1 MRGNDKAVWFLSTTS
16 KNFPKIPSLPTAACY
31 SRGEPF
37 FTMKATFSLAL
48 LPVMTLAFISVS
60 IAAPSKGRANAQEAA
75 PPLLQATISIHP
87 EELAPES
94 TIEVVFPT
102 PMIVKEQIGKAA
114 AASPLVVTPELTGTF
129 EWTSTRSGHFHLT
142 QAPKFASSYDFKL
155 RTGLTDL
162 TGRPLSTEKLDS
174 VESARFRIIDQHP
187 RWFNDDGQNRSPR
200 FMFEFNDAVTP
211 AEAVKHIKFSP
222 ENAQPVAAKI
232 RHATGKDFTRMSAEP
247 QPTWAEQ
254 ISKVKPAVADDA
266 TRLSAIIVEPESP
279 LPVAKGWHLQIAE
292 TLTNAS
298 GHNALA
304 TGDDIQIG
312 EITPFSVR
320 RVEAHTPFDSDY
332 YIDIDFNKRLL
343 PPSDTE
349 VTKEMMDAFE
359 QKITPF
365 ITVQRVSLGQ
375 KISAVV
381 NKDEGPLTGLKA
393 EVQGRTLRLSGPFEV
408 NKKYQVTVAQALTSG
423 DSLPLQAA
431 YKSEVSFVPNPPY
444 LAAPAFINA
453 QLAKG
458 AGAYEFSAAN
468 VSQVRVRAKR
478 LTGPDLLKALDQY
491 RAYETAYYGNEKQ
504 KAAYKT
510 QSIDAYPGTQVY
522 DRTFPVSKPLDQ
534 SEILKLNWRE
544 VLGDYPAAPLFI
556 ELEGTAA
563 AGLKDKGVIT
573 QSLVQFTD
581 LGIMQK
587 SNGRESVFFITSLES
602 GKPVPGVR
610 LTLVDS
616 DLKLAGYGDT
626 DASGIATVPGA
637 SPAFVLAEKAGDCA
651 VIEMNESGI
660 GIPYD
665 ISQTYESVWQPQRRT
680 FVFSDRP
687 LYKPGDTAHFKA
699 HTRLLTGDDLS
710 LDQAPAQGRLVIRDP
725 RYRVVIDKPVTFT
738 ASGAWADDVTLPTGP
753 AGWYDLSINLKTENT
768 NSQSGD
774 GGHMSFRIDDYKPN
788 TFEVKLD
795 AKVLKFQADRI
806 QLPLSANYFMGK
818 ALSSASI
825 EWSANSRRDF
835 MPPDTFR
842 EYHFGDAPAW
852 AHYAQD
858 RDADGDYIY
867 GEQEENE
874 DEWFVNGDLF
884 LGEDGTA
891 TLEMPR
897 PPPDRAALPQM
908 VRVNAEVTDI
918 NEQTISSAVEFEV
931 PGADF
936 LVGLRGPQ
944 YFATAGKPVN
954 LEVVAID
961 SKGAPAAGNVRVEV
975 KVERQEYHTLKIAT
989 AGGGTTT
996 KDQVVLREELKQS
1009 VDLKPVTAKSAPSTM
1024 VSFTPARGGVYF
1036 ITAESIDGKGTKV
1049 LSRMPFYAVG
1059 GGEFP
1064 WAMEDGNRMN
1074 LQPEKTTL
1082 KPGEDAVI
1090 VVKTP
1095 IAGTAFV
1102 TLERNKI
1109 HRQFVTELSPDN
1121 PIIRVPLGEDEFPN
1135 AYVSVIVIRGSAAS
1149 TKQHK
1154 MPEYRTGYCALTVES
1169 DAKDLKLAV
1178 KPDRDEVRPAE
1189 AVGITTT
1196 ITDAKGAPVSGAD
1209 VTLYAVDEGVLS
1221 LMKHETPDPSAFF
1234 HAEFP
1239 LAIDSFTSFDS
1250 LLPEELA
1257 ARDRGNKGFL
1267 VGGGD
1272 GEELNANIT
1281 VRKNFIATPLWLA
1294 SGLTDAQGR
1303 LTASVTAP
1311 DNLTRYRIMAV
1322 AAHGVDRFGKG
1333 ESAFKINKPLMIEPA
1348 VPRFARLGDEFLV
1361 KAVVHNT
1368 TPHSGAVEVTL
1379 DLDSTASFI
1388 AEKRDFIPAS
1398 LNAGDRG
1405 TAKQQKVILQIKAG
1419 ETAATAF
1426 PVQFVQLG
1434 SAKWKWTARGVNWPS
1449 AASDG
1454 TESTFDVN
1462 HPVPELRHVAYT
1474 RLKAE
1479 EPIENLIKDVNPALL
1494 EGEGS
1499 LSTSISNSR
1508 LYEARDAL
1516 DYLLHYP
1523 YGCAEQTTSAT
1534 MPWLALGK
1542 YETLFPDQLGGGKAK
1557 QVIQAGVNKLLQMT
1571 TDEGGLAYWPGGQ
1584 ESSLWCSA
1592 YGGMLLLRARDQG
1605 ADVPADAINKLVEFL
1620 SKKLR
1625 GLDEEKDFYNLT
1637 DSALALYTLAKAGKP
1652 EPAYQ
1657 NLLFGRRDKLPE
1669 IARLYLALSMCLSN
1683 TPDQQIKDTLGW
1695 KPPAPPAPPKTKA
1708 KVKVAKSKA
1717 TTPAPAPV
1725 AWSHWA
1731 GNGANKALRLICY
1744 THLGLTEDAEKLA
1757 ISILQSRNG
1766 RGEWGNTFT
1775 NAWTLTALS
1784 AYERSLKKTG
1794 EPLAANVKWDTQDQP
1809 LNLAAG
1815 FSSAK
1820 VGFALNQ
1827 TLSVAPLSIAL
1838 PAGREAFA
1846 RVEARSFP
1854 PQRNFAGENKG
1865 YAIERTYEELNMDGT
1880 TSGTDDL
1887 RVGDMVVVTLK
1898 IEIGGGDRYLAID
1911 DSLPAVFEAI
1921 NPEFGT
1927 QSEREGDQL
1936 PDGTQPWFCDHR
1948 EIRTD
1953 RALFFTDYAP
1963 AKGKFSLQYLAR
1975 VIAEGDTTA
1984 PPAHIEAMYQ
1994 PDKYGL
2000 SPTQRIRT
2008 LPSAGAKVAE
2018 R

>member
-1 MRGNDKAVWFLSTTS
+1 MKTTLS
-16 KNFPKIPSLPTAACY
+16 F
-31 SRGEPF
+31 
-37 FTMKATFSLAL
+37 AL
-48 LPVMTLAFISVS
+48 LPVMILAFASVS
-60 IAAPSKGRANAQEAA
+60 SAAPSKSRTSDNPVTP
-75 PPLLQATISIHP
+75 PPLEASININP
-87 EELAPES
+87 VELSPES

-102 PMIVKEQIGKAA
+102 AMIPKDQIGKTAPQ
-114 AASPLVVTPELTGTF
+114 SPLIITPELTGTF

-155 RTGLTDL
+155 RAGLTDL
-162 TGRPLSTEKLDS
+162 AGKPLSTEQLDS

-187 RWFNDDGQNRSPR
+187 RWFNDDGQNRTPR
-200 FMFEFNDAVTP
+200 FLFEFNDAVTP
-211 AEAVKHIKFSP
+211 AEAAKHIEFTA
-222 ENAQPVAAKI
+222 ENAPPVKAKV
-232 RHATGKDFTRMSAEP
+232 RHATGKDFSRMSATP

-254 ISKVKPAVADDA
+254 MSKAKPSVADDA
-266 TRLSAIIVEPESP
+266 MRLSALIIEPESP
-279 LPVAKGWHLQIAE
+279 LPIAKGWHLQIAE

-298 GHNALA
+298 GHNTLA
-304 TGDDIQIG
+304 TGDSIQLG
-312 EITPFSVR
+312 EIKPFAVTA
-320 RVEAHTPFDSDY
+320 VHAHTPFDSDY
-332 YIDIDFNKRLL
+332 YIDIDFNKPLL
-343 PPSDTE
+343 PPTDE
-349 VTKEMMDAFE
+349 ERKPEEEAAFAKKLAALIHIDPIPSGE
-359 QKITPF
+359 
-365 ITVQRVSLGQ
+365 S
-375 KISAVV
+375 
-381 NKDEGPLTGLKA
+381 KA
-393 EVQGRTLRLSGPFEV
+393 EVLNRSLRIYGKFPLHQPHI
-408 NKKYQVTVAQALTSG
+408 VTVDPTMASG
-423 DSLPLQAA
+423 DGMALGVPVKGS
-431 YKSEVSFVPNPPY
+431 VTFVPNPPY
-444 LAAPAFINA
+444 LAAPTFINA

-458 AGAYEFSAAN
+458 AGTYEFSAAN
-468 VSQVRVRAKR
+468 VSQVRVRVKR
-478 LTGPDLLKALDQY
+478 LNGPELLRALDQF
-491 RAYETAYYGNEKQ
+491 RAYETAYYGNDKQ

-510 QSIDAYPGTQVY
+510 QPIDAYPGTQIF
-522 DRTFPVSKPLDQ
+522 DRTYPVTKPLDH

-544 VLGDYPAAPLFI
+544 VLGEYPAAPLFI

-587 SNGRESVFFITSLES
+587 SNGRESVVFVTSLET

-610 LTLVDS
+610 LTLVDA
-616 DLKLAGYGDT
+616 DLKLTGYADT
-626 DASGIATVPGA
+626 DASGIATAPGPTP
-637 SPAFVLAEKAGDCA
+637 SFVLAEKAGDCA
-651 VIEMNESGI
+651 VIEVDSSGF

-665 ISQTYESVWQPQRRT
+665 INHAYESVWQPQRRT

-699 HTRLLTGDDLS
+699 HTRLLIGDDLS
-710 LDQAPAQGRLVIRDP
+710 LDQAPAEGRLVIRDP
-725 RYRVVIDKPVTFT
+725 RYRVVIDRPVKFT
-738 ASGAWADDVTLPTGP
+738 ATGAWADDVVLPTGP
-753 AGWYDLSINLKTENT
+753 AGWYDLTINLKSPNA
-768 NSQSGD
+768 NSQSSD
-774 GGHMSFRIDDYKPN
+774 GGGMTFRIDDYKPN

-795 AKVLKFQADRI
+795 TKEIKFQPDRI
-806 QLPLSANYFMGK
+806 QVPLSANYYMGK
-818 ALSSASI
+818 ALSVAEIS
-825 EWSANSRRDF
+825 WSANSRNDF
-835 MPPDTFR
+835 TPPVAFID
-842 EYHFGDAPAW
+842 YHFGEAPDW

-858 RDADGDYIY
+858 RDSDGDYIY
-867 GEQEENE
+867 GEQESDD

-884 LGEDGTA
+884 LSDDGTA

-897 PPPDRAALPQM
+897 PPPDRAALPQI

-918 NEQTISSAVEFEV
+918 NEQTISTATEFEV
-931 PGADF
+931 PGADY
-936 LVGLRGPQ
+936 LLGLRGPQ
-944 YFATAGKPVN
+944 YFASAGKPVN

-961 SKGAPAAGNVRVEV
+961 SKGAPAAGNVRVEI
-975 KVERQEYHTLKIAT
+975 KIERQEYHTLKIAT

-1009 VDLKPVTAKSAPSTM
+1009 LDLKAPTAKSAPTATIA
-1024 VSFTPARGGVYF
+1024 FTPSKGGVYF
-1036 ITAESIDGKGTKV
+1036 ITAESTDAKGTQV
-1049 LSRMPFYAVG
+1049 HSRMPFYAVG

-1095 IAGTAFV
+1095 IAGTALV
-1102 TLERNKI
+1102 TMERNKI
-1109 HRQFVTELSPDN
+1109 HRQFVTEITLDH

-1135 AYVSVIVIRGSAAS
+1135 VYVSVIVIRGSSAS
-1149 TKQHK
+1149 PKQHK
-1154 MPEYRTGYCALTVES
+1154 MPEYRVGYCALTVES
-1169 DAKDLKLAV
+1169 EAKELQLAV

-1189 AVGITTT
+1189 SVNITTT

-1234 HAEFP
+1234 HEEFP
-1239 LAIDSFTSFDS
+1239 LAIDNFTSYDS
-1250 LLPEELA
+1250 LLPEELVL
-1257 ARDRGNKGFL
+1257 RERGNKGFL

-1272 GEELNANIT
+1272 GEGDIPNIT

-1294 SGLTDAQGR
+1294 SGMTDAQGR

-1322 AAHGVDRFGKG
+1322 AAHGADRFGKG

-1379 DLDSTASFI
+1379 DLDHTANFI
-1388 AEKRDFIPAS
+1388 TEKRDFIPAS
-1398 LNAGDRG
+1398 LNAAERG
-1405 TAKQQKVILQIKAG
+1405 TSKQQKVILQIKAG

-1434 SAKWKWTARGVNWPS
+1434 TAKWKWTAQAVNWPS

-1462 HPVPELRHVAYT
+1462 HPVPELRYVSYT

-1479 EPIENLIKDVNPALL
+1479 EPIENLIKEVNPALL
-1494 EGEGS
+1494 EGEGE
-1499 LSTSISNSR
+1499 LSAGISNSR
-1508 LYEARDAL
+1508 LFEARDAL

-1523 YGCAEQTTSAT
+1523 YGCVEQTTSAT

-1571 TDEGGLAYWPGGQ
+1571 TDDGGLAYWPGGQ
-1584 ESSLWCSA
+1584 ESSLWGSA
-1592 YGGMLLLRARDQG
+1592 YGGLLLMRARDQG
-1605 ADVPADAINKLVEFL
+1605 ADVPAVAIKKLVEYL

-1625 GLDEEKDFYNLT
+1625 GLDDEKDFYILT

-1657 NLLFGRRDKLPE
+1657 NLLFGRREHLPE
-1669 IARLYLALSMCLSN
+1669 AARLYLALAMCLSN
-1683 TPDQQIKDTLGW
+1683 TPEQQIKDTLGW
-1695 KPPAPPAPPKTKA
+1695 KPPAPPAPVKAENKSKTAKAKTKT
-1708 KVKVAKSKA
+1708 A
-1717 TTPAPAPV
+1717 TKPKPKLTPPAPIV
-1725 AWSHWA
+1725 WSHWA
-1731 GNGANKALRLICY
+1731 GNRVNKALRLICY

-1757 ISILQSRNG
+1757 VSILQSRNG

-1794 EPLAANVKWDTQDQP
+1794 EPLTAHAHWDTQNQP
-1809 LNLAAG
+1809 LNLTAG

-1827 TLSVAPLSIAL
+1827 ALSAAPLSITL

-1846 RVEARSFP
+1846 RIEARSFP
-1854 PQRNFAGENKG
+1854 PKRDFSGENKG
-1865 YAIERTYEELNMDGT
+1865 YAIERTYEELNMDGS
-1880 TSGTDDL
+1880 TSGIDDL

-1911 DSLPAVFEAI
+1911 DALPAVFEAI
-1921 NPEFGT
+1921 NPEFST
-1927 QSEREGDQL
+1927 QNERDSDQL
-1936 PDGTQPWFCDHR
+1936 PDGTQAWFCDHR

-1953 RALFFTDYAP
+1953 RALFFTNYAP
-1963 AKGKFSLQYLAR
+1963 AKGKFSLRYLAR

-1984 PPAHIEAMYQ
+1984 PPARIEAMYQ

-2008 LPSAGAKVAE
+2008 LPSSNMKVVE
-2018 R
+2018 TK

>member
-1 MRGNDKAVWFLSTTS
+1 
-16 KNFPKIPSLPTAACY
+16 
-31 SRGEPF
+31 
-37 FTMKATFSLAL
+37 MKTTFSLAL
-48 LPVMTLAFISVS
+48 LPVMTLAFVS
-60 IAAPSKGRANAQEAA
+60 STLQAAPAKGRADTKA
-75 PPLLQATISIHP
+75 PAPSALHAEISINP
-87 EELAPES
+87 AELSPES

-102 PMIVKEQIGKAA
+102 AMVAKDQIGKMAA
-114 AASPLVVTPELTGTF
+114 TSPLVVTPELTGTF
-129 EWTSTRSGHFHLT
+129 EWTSTRSGQFHLT

-155 RTGLTDL
+155 RAGLTDL
-162 TGRPLSTEKLDS
+162 AGKPLAAEKLDS

-187 RWFNDDGQNRSPR
+187 RWFDDDAQNRSPR
-200 FMFEFNDAVTP
+200 FLFEFNDAVTP
-211 AEAVKHIKFSP
+211 AEAAKHIRFTS
-222 ENAQPVAAKI
+222 ENALPVAAKI
-232 RHATGKDFTRMSAEP
+232 RHATGKDFNRMSAEP
-247 QPTWAEQ
+247 EPTWAEQ
-254 ISKVKPAVADDA
+254 ISKAKPAIADDA
-266 TRLSAIIVEPESP
+266 ARLSALIVEPESP
-279 LPVAKGWHLQIAE
+279 LPVAKGWRLQIAE

-312 EITPFSVR
+312 EIKPFAVSGVS
-320 RVEAHTPFDSDY
+320 AHTPFDSDY
-332 YIDIDFNKRLL
+332 YLEINFNKRLL
-343 PPSDTE
+343 ASSDE
-349 VTKEMMDAFE
+349 EMKPEEEAAFAKKLAALVHIDPIPAGE
-359 QKITPF
+359 T
-365 ITVQRVSLGQ
+365 
-375 KISAVV
+375 
-381 NKDEGPLTGLKA
+381 KA
-393 EVQGRTLRLSGPFEV
+393 EIYYRTLRISGAFPLH
-408 NKKYQVTVAQALTSG
+408 QPQTVTVDSAMTSG
-423 DSLPLQAA
+423 DGMKLGAPAKHS
-431 YKSEVSFVPNPPY
+431 VTFMPNPPY
-444 LAAPAFINA
+444 VAAPAFINA
-453 QLAKG
+453 QMAKG
-458 AGAYEFSAAN
+458 EAAYEFSAAN

-478 LTGPDLLKALDQY
+478 LTGPELLKALDQY
-491 RAYETAYYGNEKQ
+491 RAYRTAFYGNDKQ

-510 QSIDAYPGTQVY
+510 QPIDAYPGTQVF
-522 DRTFPVSKPLDQ
+522 DRTFPINKPLDH
-534 SEILKLNWRE
+534 SEIVKLNWRE

-556 ELEGTAA
+556 ELEGIAA
-563 AGLKDKGVIT
+563 KGVKEKGIVT

-587 SNGRESVFFITSLES
+587 SNGRESTVFVTSLET

-616 DLKLAGYGDT
+616 DLKLVGYGDT
-626 DASGIATVPGA
+626 DASGIATAPGA
-637 SPAFVLAEKAGDCA
+637 TPAFVLAEKAGDCA
-651 VIEMNESGI
+651 VIELNESGLS
-660 GIPYD
+660 IPYD
-665 ISQTYESVWQPQRRT
+665 INQAYESVWQPQRRT

-710 LDQAPAQGRLVIRDP
+710 LDQAPAEGRLVIRDP

-738 ASGAWADDVTLPTGP
+738 ASGAWADDLVLPTGP
-753 AGWYDLSINLKTENT
+753 AGWYDLSINLKSPNP
-768 NSQSGD
+768 NSQNSD
-774 GGHMSFRIDDYKPN
+774 GGGMTFRIDDYKPN

-795 AKVLKFQADRI
+795 TKAIKFEADRI
-806 QLPLSANYFMGK
+806 QLGLSANYYMGK
-818 ALSSASI
+818 ALTTAGI
-825 EWSANSRRDF
+825 KWSANSRRDF
-835 MPPDTFR
+835 MPPEAFR
-842 EYHFGDAPAW
+842 EYHFGEAPSW
-852 AHYAQD
+852 AHYGQD
-858 RDADGDYIY
+858 RDSDGDYIY
-867 GEQEENE
+867 GEQSDDH

-884 LGEDGTA
+884 IGEDGAA

-918 NEQTISSAVEFEV
+918 NEQTISSAAEFEV
-931 PGADF
+931 PGADYI
-936 LVGLRGPQ
+936 LGLRGPQ
-944 YFATAGKPVN
+944 YFATAGKPMN

-961 SKGAPAAGNVRVEV
+961 SKGAPAGGSVRVEV

-989 AGGGTTT
+989 AGGGSTT

-1009 VDLKPVTAKSAPSTM
+1009 LDLKAATAKSAPST
-1024 VSFTPARGGVYF
+1024 SLAFTPTKGGVYF
-1036 ITAESIDGKGTKV
+1036 LTAESIDAKGTKV

-1059 GGEFP
+1059 GSEFP

-1074 LQPEKTTL
+1074 LQPEKTKL
-1082 KPGEDAVI
+1082 KPGEDAII

-1095 IAGTAFV
+1095 IAGTALV

-1109 HRQFVTELSPDN
+1109 HRQFVTEITLDN
-1121 PIIRVPLGEDEFPN
+1121 PIIRVPLGQDEFPN

-1154 MPEYRTGYCALTVES
+1154 MPEYRVGYCALTIES
-1169 DAKDLKLAV
+1169 DTKDLKLVV

-1189 AVGITTT
+1189 AVSITTT
-1196 ITDAKGAPVSGAD
+1196 ITDAKGAAVSGAD

-1239 LAIDSFTSFDS
+1239 LAIDNFTSYYQ
-1250 LLPEELA
+1250 LLSEELA

-1267 VGGGD
+1267 VGDAKGGD
-1272 GEELNANIT
+1272 GEMGPISI
-1281 VRKNFIATPLWLA
+1281 RKNFIATPLWLA
-1294 SGLTDAQGR
+1294 SGTTDAQGK

-1348 VPRFARLGDEFLV
+1348 VPRFARLGDEFLL

-1368 TPHSGAVEVTL
+1368 TTNSGAVEVTL

-1398 LNAGDRG
+1398 LNAGDGG
-1405 TAKQQKVILQIKAG
+1405 TAKQRKVILQIKAG

-1434 SAKWKWTARGVNWPS
+1434 SAKWKWTARSVNWPT

-1479 EPIENLIKDVNPALL
+1479 EPVENLIKDVNPALL

-1499 LSTSISNSR
+1499 LSLGISNSR

-1523 YGCAEQTTSAT
+1523 YGCVEQTTSAT

-1542 YETLFPDQLGGGKAK
+1542 YEPLFPDQLGGGKAK

-1584 ESSLWCSA
+1584 ESSLWGSA
-1592 YGGMLLLRARDQG
+1592 YGGMMLLRARDQG
-1605 ADVPADAINKLVEFL
+1605 ADVPADALNKLVEFL

-1625 GLDEEKDFYNLT
+1625 GLDEERDLYVVT

-1657 NLLFGRRDKLPE
+1657 NLLFGRREQLPQT
-1669 IARLYLALSMCLSN
+1669 ARLYLALAMCLSN
-1683 TPDQQIKDTLGW
+1683 APEQQIKDTLGW
-1695 KPPAPPAPPKTKA
+1695 RPSAPPAPPKTENKGKVANSKVKTEAKA
-1708 KVKVAKSKA
+1708 KPA
-1717 TTPAPAPV
+1717 TPAPAPV
-1725 AWSHWA
+1725 VWSHWA
-1731 GNGANKALRLICY
+1731 GNGANKALRLIAY
-1744 THLGLTEDAEKLA
+1744 THLGLTEDAEQLA
-1757 ISILQSRNG
+1757 VSILQSRNG

-1775 NAWTLTALS
+1775 NAWTLTALA

-1794 EPLAANVKWDTQDQP
+1794 EPLAATAHWDAQNQP
-1809 LNLAAG
+1809 LNLTAG

-1820 VGFALNQ
+1820 VSFALNQ
-1827 TLSVAPLSIAL
+1827 TLSAAPLSLAL

-1865 YAIERTYEELNMDGT
+1865 YAIERSYEELNMDGS

-1911 DSLPAVFEAI
+1911 DALPAVFEAI

-1927 QSEREGDQL
+1927 QSERDSDQL
-1936 PDGTQPWFCDHR
+1936 PDGTQAWFCDHR

-1984 PPAHIEAMYQ
+1984 PPARIEAMYQ

-2008 LPSAGAKVAE
+2008 LPSGNTKVAGQ
-2018 R
+2018 

>member
-1 MRGNDKAVWFLSTTS
+1 
-16 KNFPKIPSLPTAACY
+16 
-31 SRGEPF
+31 
-37 FTMKATFSLAL
+37 MKTTFSLAL
-48 LPVMTLAFISVS
+48 LPAMTLAFAVS
-60 IAAPSKGRANAQEAA
+60 SIHAAPAKGRSDAKEAV
-75 PPLLQATISIHP
+75 PPPLQATISVNP
-87 EELAPES
+87 VVLSPES

-102 PMIVKEQIGKAA
+102 AMIAKEQIGKNAET
-114 AASPLVVTPELTGTF
+114 SPLLVTPELTGSF

-155 RTGLTDL
+155 RSGLTDL
-162 TGRPLSTEKLDS
+162 AGKPLSTEKLDS

-187 RWFNDDGQNRSPR
+187 RWFNDDAQNRSPR
-200 FMFEFNDAVTP
+200 FLFEFNDGVTP
-211 AEAVKHIKFSP
+211 AEAAKHIQFTA
-222 ENAQPVAAKI
+222 ENAAPVKAKI
-232 RHATGKDFTRMSAEP
+232 RHATGKDFTRMNAEP

-254 ISKVKPAVADDA
+254 IAKAKPAVADDA
-266 TRLSAIIVEPESP
+266 PRLSAIIVEPESP
-279 LPVAKGWHLQIAE
+279 LPVAKGWRLQIAE
-292 TLTNAS
+292 TLTNAA

-312 EITPFSVR
+312 EIKPFAVSHVG
-320 RVEAHTPFDSDY
+320 AHTPFDSDY
-332 YIDIDFNKRLL
+332 YVEIDFNKRLL
-343 PPSDTE
+343 PPSDE
-349 VTKEMMDAFE
+349 EMKPEEQAAFA
-359 QKITPF
+359 QKLAALIHIDP
-365 ITVQRVSLGQ
+365 VPAG
-375 KISAVV
+375 AV
-381 NKDEGPLTGLKA
+381 KA
-393 EVQGRTLRLSGPFEV
+393 EVFHRTLRLSGKFPL
-408 NKKYQVTVAQALTSG
+408 NKPQTVTVDPTMTSG
-423 DSLPLQAA
+423 DGMQLGAPVKNS
-431 YKSEVSFVPNPPY
+431 VTFIPNPPY
-444 LAAPAFINA
+444 VAAPAFINA

-458 AGAYEFSAAN
+458 AASYEFSAAN

-478 LTGPDLLKALDQY
+478 LTGPELLKALDQY
-491 RAYETAYYGNEKQ
+491 RAYQTAYYGNDKQ

-510 QSIDAYPGTQVY
+510 QPIDAYPGTQVF
-522 DRTFPVSKPLDQ
+522 DRTLPVSKPLDQ
-534 SEILKLNWRE
+534 SEIVKLNWRE

-556 ELEGTAA
+556 ELEGMAA
-563 AGLKDKGVIT
+563 SGIKEKGVVT

-587 SNGRESVFFITSLES
+587 SNGRESVVFVTSLET
-602 GKPVPGVR
+602 GRPVPGVR
-610 LTLVDS
+610 LTLVDA
-616 DLKLAGYGDT
+616 DLKLVGYGDT
-626 DASGIATVPGA
+626 DASGIATAPGA
-637 SPAFVLAEKAGDCA
+637 TPAFVLAEKAGDCA
-651 VIEMNESGI
+651 VIEVNQSGI
-660 GIPYD
+660 GISYD
-665 ISQTYESVWQPQRRT
+665 INQAWESVWEAQRRT

-710 LDQAPAQGRLVIRDP
+710 LDQAPAEGRLVIRDP
-725 RYRVVIDKPVTFT
+725 RYRVIVDKPVTFT
-738 ASGAWADDVTLPTGP
+738 ASGAWADDLALPTGP
-753 AGWYDLSINLKTENT
+753 AGWYSVSLNLKAPNA
-768 NSQSGD
+768 NSQSSD

-788 TFEVKLD
+788 TFEVRLD
-795 AKVLKFQADRI
+795 TQALKFQPDRI
-806 QLPLSANYFMGK
+806 QLPLGANYFMGK
-818 ALSSASI
+818 ALSVADINWSAS
-825 EWSANSRRDF
+825 SRRDF
-835 MPPDTFR
+835 MPPAAFR
-842 EYHFGDAPAW
+842 DYHFGEEPAW
-852 AHYAQD
+852 SHYAQD
-858 RDADGDYIY
+858 RDSDGDYIY
-867 GEQEENE
+867 GGQEDEY
-874 DEWFVNGDLF
+874 DEWFVNGDL
-884 LGEDGTA
+884 LIGDDGTA

-918 NEQTISSAVEFEV
+918 NEQTISAAAEFEV
-931 PGADF
+931 PGADY
-936 LVGLRGPQ
+936 LLGLRGPQ

-961 SKGAPAAGNVRVEV
+961 SKGAPAAGNVRVEL

-989 AGGGTTT
+989 AGGGSTT
-996 KDQVVLREELKQS
+996 KDQVILREELKQS
-1009 VDLKPVTAKSAPSTM
+1009 VDLKPATAKSAPSAM
-1024 VSFTPARGGVYF
+1024 LAFTPARGGVYF
-1036 ITAESIDGKGTKV
+1036 LTAESIDAKGTKV

-1074 LQPEKTTL
+1074 LQPEKTKL

-1090 VVKTP
+1090 VVETP
-1095 IAGTAFV
+1095 IAGTALV
-1102 TLERNKI
+1102 TVERNKI

-1149 TKQHK
+1149 PKQHK
-1154 MPEYRTGYCALTVES
+1154 MPEYRVGYCALTVES
-1169 DAKDLKLAV
+1169 DAKELKLAV
-1178 KPDRDEVRPAE
+1178 KPDHDEARPAE
-1189 AVGITTT
+1189 PVSITTT
-1196 ITDAKGAPVSGAD
+1196 ITDAKGAPVSRAD

-1221 LMKHETPDPSAFF
+1221 LMRHETPDPSAFF

-1239 LAIDSFTSFDS
+1239 LAIDSFTSFDN
-1250 LLPEELA
+1250 LLAEELA
-1257 ARDRGNKGFL
+1257 ARDRGNKGFV

-1272 GEELNANIT
+1272 GEGGNPNVTI
-1281 VRKNFIATPLWLA
+1281 RKNFIATPLWLA
-1294 SGLTDAQGR
+1294 SGMTDAQGK

-1333 ESAFKINKPLMIEPA
+1333 ESAFKVNKPLMIEPA

-1368 TPHSGAVEVTL
+1368 TPNAGAVEVTL
-1379 DLDSTASFI
+1379 ELDATASFI
-1388 AEKRDFIPAS
+1388 QEQRDFIPAS
-1398 LNAGDRG
+1398 LKAGVG
-1405 TAKQQKVILQIKAG
+1405 GSAKQQKVILQIKAG

-1426 PVQFVQLG
+1426 PVRFVQLG
-1434 SAKWKWTARGVNWPS
+1434 SAKWQWTARGVNW
-1449 AASDG
+1449 AAEASDG
-1454 TESTFDVN
+1454 TESIFDVN
-1462 HPVPELRHVAYT
+1462 HPVPELRYVSYN

-1479 EPIENLIKDVNPALL
+1479 EPVDNLIKNVNPALL
-1494 EGEGS
+1494 EGEGELS
-1499 LSTSISNSR
+1499 LGISNSR

-1523 YGCAEQTTSAT
+1523 YGCVEQTTSAT

-1542 YETLFPDQLGGGKAK
+1542 YEPLFPDQLGGGKAK

-1584 ESSLWCSA
+1584 ESSLWGSA
-1592 YGGMLLLRARDQG
+1592 YGGLLLLRARDQG
-1605 ADVPADAINKLVEFL
+1605 ADVPADAIKKLVEYL
-1620 SKKLR
+1620 SKRLR
-1625 GLDEEKDFYNLT
+1625 GLDEEKDLYNIT

-1657 NLLFGRRDKLPE
+1657 NLLFGRRDRLPE
-1669 IARLYLALSMCLSN
+1669 AARLYLALSMCLSN
-1683 TPDQQIKDTLGW
+1683 TPAQQIKDTLGW
-1695 KPPAPPAPPKTKA
+1695 KPPAPPAPVKTDSKTK
-1708 KVKVAKSKA
+1708 VATKSKTESKA
-1717 TTPAPAPV
+1717 KTTTPAPRPV
-1725 AWSHWA
+1725 VWSHWA

-1744 THLGLTEDAEKLA
+1744 THLGLTTDAENLA
-1757 ISILQSRNG
+1757 VSILQSRNG

-1775 NAWTLTALS
+1775 NAWTLTALA

-1794 EPLAANVKWDTQDQP
+1794 EPLTANAKWDTLDQP
-1809 LNLAAG
+1809 LSLAAG

-1820 VGFALNQ
+1820 INFALNQ
-1827 TLSVAPLSIAL
+1827 TLSAAPLSIAL

-1846 RVEARSFP
+1846 RIEARSFP
-1854 PQRNFAGENKG
+1854 PQRDFHGENKG
-1865 YAIERTYEELNMDGT
+1865 YAIARTYEELNMDGS
-1880 TSGTDDL
+1880 TSGTEDL
-1887 RVGDMVVVTLK
+1887 RVGDMVVVTLN

-1911 DSLPAVFEAI
+1911 DALPAVFEAI

-1984 PPAHIEAMYQ
+1984 PPARIEAMYQ

-2008 LPSAGAKVAE
+2008 LPSAGANVAE
-2018 R
+2018 K

>member
-1 MRGNDKAVWFLSTTS
+1 
-16 KNFPKIPSLPTAACY
+16 
-31 SRGEPF
+31 
-37 FTMKATFSLAL
+37 MKTTFSLAL
-48 LPVMTLAFISVS
+48 LPVMTLAFVS
-60 IAAPSKGRANAQEAA
+60 FVSSLPAAPAKSRPDAKA
-75 PPLLQATISIHP
+75 PPQTELHAEISINP
-87 EELAPES
+87 AELSPES

-102 PMIVKEQIGKAA
+102 AMIPKEQTGKMAET
-114 AASPLVVTPELTGTF
+114 SPLVVTPDLTGTF

-155 RTGLTDL
+155 RGGLTDL
-162 TGRPLSTEKLDS
+162 AGKPLSTEKLDS

-200 FMFEFNDAVTP
+200 FLFEFNDNVTP
-211 AEAVKHIKFSP
+211 AEAAKHIRFSA
-222 ENAQPVAAKI
+222 EDAVPVTAKI

-254 ISKVKPAVADDA
+254 ISKAKPAVADEA
-266 TRLSAIIVEPESP
+266 ARLSAIIVEPESP
-279 LPVAKGWHLQIAE
+279 LPVAKGWRLEIAE
-292 TLTNAS
+292 TLTDAS
-298 GHNALA
+298 GHHQLA
-304 TGDDIQIG
+304 TGDSVQLGDIK
-312 EITPFSVR
+312 PFEVR
-320 RVEAHTPFDSDY
+320 QAEAHTPFDSDY

-343 PPSDTE
+343 PPTDTE
-349 VTKEMMDAFE
+349 MTKEMQEAFV
-359 QKITPF
+359 QKILPF
-365 ITVQRVSLGQ
+365 ITVQRMSLGQ
-375 KISAVV
+375 KIAAVV
-381 NKDEGPLTGLKA
+381 NKDEGPVAGLKA
-393 EVQGRTLRLSGPFEV
+393 EVLGWTLRLTGPFEV
-408 NKKYQVTVAQALTSG
+408 NKKYQVSVAQALTSG
-423 DSLPLQAA
+423 DNLPLAAA
-431 YKSEVSFVPNPPY
+431 YKSEVTFVPNPPY
-444 LAAPAFINA
+444 VAAPAFINA
-453 QLAKG
+453 QQSKG
-458 AGAYEFSAAN
+458 EGVYEFSAAN

-478 LTGPDLLKALDQY
+478 LTGPELLKALDQY
-491 RAYETAYYGNEKQ
+491 RAYRSAFYGNEKQ
-504 KAAYKT
+504 RAAYKT
-510 QSIDAYPGTQVY
+510 QPIDAYPGTQVF
-522 DRTFPVSKPLDQ
+522 DRSFPISKPLDQ
-534 SEILKLNWRE
+534 SEIVKLNWRE

-556 ELEGTAA
+556 EIEGTAA
-563 AGLKDKGVIT
+563 NGVKEKGVVT

-581 LGIMQK
+581 LGLMQK
-587 SNGRESVFFITSLES
+587 SNGRESVVFVTSLET

-610 LTLVDS
+610 LTLVDA
-616 DLKLAGYGDT
+616 DLKLIGYGDT
-626 DASGIATVPGA
+626 DASGIATAPGA
-637 SPAFVLAEKAGDCA
+637 TPAFVLAEKAGDCA
-651 VIEMNESGI
+651 VIELSDSGI
-660 GIPYD
+660 SVPYD
-665 ISQTYESVWQPQRRT
+665 INQAWENVWQPQRRT

-710 LDQAPAQGRLVIRDP
+710 LDGAPAEGRLVIRDP
-725 RYRVVIDKPVTFT
+725 RYRIVIDKPVTFT
-738 ASGAWADDVTLPTGP
+738 ASGAWADDVVLPTGP
-753 AGWYDLSINLKTENT
+753 AGWYDLSINLKSPNA
-768 NSQSGD
+768 NSQASD
-774 GGHMSFRIDDYKPN
+774 GGGMTFRIDDYKPN

-795 AKVLKFQADRI
+795 TKGTKFQADRI
-806 QLPLSANYFMGK
+806 QLPLSANYYMGK
-818 ALSSASI
+818 SLSNAGI

-835 MPPDTFR
+835 LPPEAFR
-842 EYHFGDAPAW
+842 DYHFGEAPSW
-852 AHYAQD
+852 SHYAQD

-867 GEQEENE
+867 GEQEENQ

-884 LGEDGTA
+884 LGEDGSA

-897 PPPDRAALPQM
+897 PPADRAALPQI
-908 VRVNAEVTDI
+908 VRVNAEVTDV
-918 NEQTISSAVEFEV
+918 NEQTISAATEIEV
-931 PGADF
+931 PGADY
-936 LVGLRGPQ
+936 LLGLRGPQ
-944 YFATAGKPVN
+944 YFATAGKAIN

-961 SKGAPAAGNVRVEV
+961 SKGAPAGGNVRVEV

-996 KDQVVLREELKQS
+996 KDQVVLREELKES
-1009 VDLKPVTAKSAPSTM
+1009 LDLKAPTAKSAPAA
-1024 VSFTPARGGVYF
+1024 VIPFTPSKGGVYF
-1036 ITAESIDGKGTKV
+1036 LTAESIDAKGTKV

-1074 LQPEKTTL
+1074 LQPEKTKL

-1102 TLERNKI
+1102 TVERNKI
-1109 HRQFVTELSPDN
+1109 HRQFVTEITLDN

-1135 AYVSVIVIRGSAAS
+1135 AYVSAIVIRGSVGS
-1149 TKQHK
+1149 PKQHK
-1154 MPEYRTGYCALTVES
+1154 MPEYRVGYCALTVES
-1169 DAKDLKLAV
+1169 DAKELKLAV
-1178 KPDRDEVRPAE
+1178 KPERDEVRPAE
-1189 AVGITTT
+1189 ALSISTT
-1196 ITDAKGAPVSGAD
+1196 ITDAKGAPVPGAD

-1239 LAIDSFTSFDS
+1239 LAIDNFTSYHQ
-1250 LLPEELA
+1250 LLSEELA
-1257 ARDRGNKGFL
+1257 ARDRGNKGFV

-1272 GEELNANIT
+1272 GEGHPGNIT
-1281 VRKNFIATPLWLA
+1281 IRKNFIATPLWLA
-1294 SGLTDAQGR
+1294 SGMTDAQGR

-1322 AAHGVDRFGKG
+1322 AAHGVDRFGSG

-1348 VPRFARLGDEFLV
+1348 VPRFARLDDEFLV

-1368 TPHSGAVEVTL
+1368 TPHSGSVEVTL
-1379 DLDSTASFI
+1379 DLDSTATFI

-1398 LNAGDRG
+1398 LNAADRG
-1405 TAKQQKVILQIKAG
+1405 TAKQQKVVLQIKAG

-1426 PVQFVQLG
+1426 PVKFVQLG
-1434 SAKWKWTARGVNWPS
+1434 SAKWKWTARAVNWPVQ
-1449 AASDG
+1449 ASDG
-1454 TESTFDVN
+1454 TESAFEVN

-1479 EPIENLIKDVNPALL
+1479 EPVENLIKDVNPALL
-1494 EGEGS
+1494 EGEGE
-1499 LSTSISNSR
+1499 LSVGISNSR

-1516 DYLLHYP
+1516 DYVLHYP
-1523 YGCAEQTTSAT
+1523 YGCVEQTTSAT

-1584 ESSLWCSA
+1584 ESSLWGSA
-1592 YGGMLLLRARDQG
+1592 YGGLLLLRARDQG
-1605 ADVPADAINKLVEFL
+1605 ADVPADAINKLIEFL

-1625 GLDEEKDFYNLT
+1625 GLDDEKDFYIVT

-1669 IARLYLALSMCLSN
+1669 TARLYLALSMCLSN

-1695 KPPAPPAPPKTKA
+1695 KPPAPPAPPKTEK
-1708 KVKVAKSKA
+1708 KGKVAKSKA
-1717 TTPAPAPV
+1717 KTETKAKTTTPAPAPV
-1725 AWSHWA
+1725 VWSHWA

-1757 ISILQSRNG
+1757 VSILQTRNG

-1775 NAWTLTALS
+1775 NAWTLTALA

-1794 EPLAANVKWDTQDQP
+1794 EPLTATAQWDAQNQP

-1820 VGFALNQ
+1820 VSFALNQ
-1827 TLSVAPLSIAL
+1827 TLSAAPLSIAL
-1838 PAGREAFA
+1838 PAGREAFG
-1846 RVEARSFP
+1846 RIEARSFP
-1854 PQRNFAGENKG
+1854 PRRDFAGENKG
-1865 YAIERTYEELNMDGT
+1865 YAIERTYEELNMDGST
-1880 TSGTDDL
+1880 TGTDDL

-1911 DSLPAVFEAI
+1911 DALPAVFEAI

-1927 QSEREGDQL
+1927 QNERDSDQL

-1963 AKGKFSLQYLAR
+1963 AKGKFTLQYLAR

-1984 PPAHIEAMYQ
+1984 PPARIEAMYQ

-2008 LPSAGAKVAE
+2008 LPSGNTKVAE
-2018 R
+2018 VK